1 MAKTTLRKLMEEQ
14 EREGVTVECGQFDSM
29 ESFFSYFDQHYKPM
43 LEQVSNGYTPVL
55 DDARLLRFFADD
67 MLSLLQ

>member
-29 ESFFSYFDQHYKPM
+29 ESFFSYFDQHYKPV
-43 LEQVSNGYTPVL
+43 LERWQQGDS
-55 DDARLLRFFADD
+55 DRLMGFFIDD